1 MTFDKK
7 VKQLEFWS
15 YPLIELEQK
24 FQTSLEKGLT
34 SKNAEGRLSR
44 YGKNIL
50 KSKKKSNLLFLW
62 ASQFKSPIILIFIFT
77 SLLSLFLG
85 ELEDATL
92 IITIIIIS
100 GILGF
105 WQERGA
111 INAVDKLLEFVQSRI
126 LVLRDGINVLIPSVD
141 IVPGDI
147 ITLIAGDSI
156 PADSIIAE
164 SNDLCK

>member
-15 YPLIELEQK
+15 YPLNELEQL
-24 FQTSLEKGLT
+24 FQTSIKNGL
-34 SKNAEGRLSR
+34 SSEDAESRLSS
-44 YGKNIL
+44 YGKNTL
-50 KSKKKSNLLFLW
+50 RSKKTSNLLFLL

-85 ELEDATL
+85 QLEDAAL

-111 INAVDKLLEFVQSRI
+111 INEVDKLLEFVQARI
-126 LVLRDGINVLIPSVD
+126 LVLRDGINISIPSID

-147 ITLIAGDSI
+147 ITLTAGDSI
-156 PADSIIAE
+156 PADSIIVE
-164 SNDLCK
+164 